1 MVGQGMEAPGST
13 RGPKADLSQRSQEM
27 RVLVGLQGA
36 ASGCSG
42 TGAAQPPRPTRC
54 HWLPDVPQSKALHPQ
69 LLQELAAQASK
80 RCVIPRLT
88 VTIFVPPCSQYN
100 KLPIKD
106 AFGEGQELVS
116 GTESLEPAPRAKLSQ
131 TPSCQT
137 NDNILE
143 QHITVPNSTLGGV
156 FWAASPSAA
165 SSLENGLMP
174 IQVVIKKIE
183 AKIHDQVKVCDMLVH
198 QLKQWSQARDERQR
212 HLQNLRDAET
222 EPKWQEPELQTIRQ
236 LGNDIEKMLMKIHSG
251 EIVTNL
257 YLRLQEVLR
266 RELVYLPRYMDLLS
280 GMTVMYHEELTGR
293 TTLQAN
299 NVIKKLMA
307 EAGPRV
313 RMEKQL
319 RDQSL
324 AEQRKHIESLR
335 RQEESERQQRQQAVS
350 MLSAEQDQSSSET
363 LMGADVEAAMAKMQ
377 REAFVTDK
385 MEKAKTALQC
395 SCLWDI
401 PSSIEAQRKS
411 LGNLQQHIDECN
423 ERKNMLK
430 KTLQNLESKQ
440 AKLKFN
446 QPVSTT
452 RCCWPHTLVPA
463 RPPPAFGAAL
473 GCPCTPVQLCDVS
486 VAGSSMQEEQLRENL
501 KQEEARLEQ
510 MRAHMLNNQ
519 KRLIEFENIVDNM
532 FLRLQGI
539 SIPGKEDSGAVVG
552 LEEKLQHCEQ
562 KLQFLKEQAAA
573 RPQDSTDEQS
583 ETFAK
588 VRNLLEERTAGEKQ
602 NLRISFEDED
612 ATEDGRRAQ
621 WGHVLQRL
629 FQPCPLGAGSPCLSP
644 TGPADTNPQIASR
657 SCAHHTAAPDLYG
670 KPQQHWRWVTVM
682 PSPGPTG
689 HPGMLGGKIHEDS
702 PGSHEPNKTCQ
713 LSQGHGH
720 SRGGLQTLPS
730 PSSPLSPADT
740 LDFEDEDHDYIPS
753 REDIKKQGQQLIRMN
768 TRRRKKK

>member
-1 MVGQGMEAPGST
+1 MVGQGMEAPGSA

-54 HWLPDVPQSKALHPQ
+54 HWLPDVPQSKARRFSLSPARKSSGRTGSCSPACTSKSLLLYPCLVQTLHPQ
-69 LLQELAAQASK
+69 LLQEPAAQASK

-116 GTESLEPAPRAKLSQ
+116 GTESLEPGAAYHCPQLY
-131 TPSCQT
+131 
-137 NDNILE
+137 
-143 QHITVPNSTLGGV
+143 LGGV

-183 AKIHDQVKVCDMLVH
+183 AKIHDQVKVCDMLAH

-212 HLQNLRDAET
+212 HLQNLQDAET

-251 EIVTNL
+251 EIVTSL

-266 RELVYLPRYMDLLS
+266 R
-280 GMTVMYHEELTGR
+280 
-293 TTLQAN
+293 
-299 NVIKKLMA
+299 
-307 EAGPRV
+307 
-313 RMEKQL
+313 
-319 RDQSL
+319 
-324 AEQRKHIESLR
+324 
-335 RQEESERQQRQQAVS
+335 QAVS

-629 FQPCPLGAGSPCLSP
+629 FQPCPLGAGSPCLSVSHWPSRHQP
-644 TGPADTNPQIASR
+644 TNCLQVLRLILAVSKASDVGGVFR
-657 SCAHHTAAPDLYG
+657 QGWGRMKAGGGMMSTKLLQEQGEMWGKREHPHLQNHLVVKNNQCLVLPVDAPG
-670 KPQQHWRWVTVM
+670 R
-682 PSPGPTG
+682 G
-689 HPGMLGGKIHEDS
+689 HPGMLGGKVHEDS

>member
-1 MVGQGMEAPGST
+1 MEAPGSA

-27 RVLVGLQGA
+27 RVLVGLQG
-36 ASGCSG
+36 
-42 TGAAQPPRPTRC
+42 T
-54 HWLPDVPQSKALHPQ
+54 SKSLLLYPCLVQTLHPQ
-69 LLQELAAQASK
+69 LLQEPAAQASK

-116 GTESLEPAPRAKLSQ
+116 GTESLE
-131 TPSCQT
+131 
-137 NDNILE
+137 
-143 QHITVPNSTLGGV
+143 
-156 FWAASPSAA
+156 
-165 SSLENGLMP
+165 
-174 IQVVIKKIE
+174 VVIKKIE
-183 AKIHDQVKVCDMLVH
+183 AKIHDQVKVCDMLAH

-212 HLQNLRDAET
+212 HLQNLQDAET

-452 RCCWPHTLVPA
+452 
-463 RPPPAFGAAL
+463 
-473 GCPCTPVQLCDVS
+473 
-486 VAGSSMQEEQLRENL
+486 SMQEEQLRENL

-612 ATEDGRRAQ
+612 ATED
-621 WGHVLQRL
+621 
-629 FQPCPLGAGSPCLSP
+629 
-644 TGPADTNPQIASR
+644 
-657 SCAHHTAAPDLYG
+657 
-670 KPQQHWRWVTVM
+670 
-682 PSPGPTG
+682 
-689 HPGMLGGKIHEDS
+689 
-702 PGSHEPNKTCQ
+702 
-713 LSQGHGH
+713 
-720 SRGGLQTLPS
+720 
-730 PSSPLSPADT
+730 DT

>member
-1 MVGQGMEAPGST
+1 MEAPGSA

-27 RVLVGLQGA
+27 RVLVGLQEQGA
-36 ASGCSG
+36 KIFAQSCEEKLRQNRELLPSLQ
-42 TGAAQPPRPTRC
+42 AA
-54 HWLPDVPQSKALHPQ
+54 
-69 LLQELAAQASK
+69 LQEDSNILK
-80 RCVIPRLT
+80 
-88 VTIFVPPCSQYN
+88 FVLKYN

-116 GTESLEPAPRAKLSQ
+116 GTESPE
-131 TPSCQT
+131 
-137 NDNILE
+137 
-143 QHITVPNSTLGGV
+143 
-156 FWAASPSAA
+156 
-165 SSLENGLMP
+165 
-174 IQVVIKKIE
+174 VVIKKIE
-183 AKIHDQVKVCDMLVH
+183 AKIHEQVKVCDMLVH

-280 GMTVMYHEELTGR
+280 GMTVMYHEELTGQ

-307 EAGPRV
+307 EAGPQV

-446 QPVSTT
+446 QP
-452 RCCWPHTLVPA
+452 
-463 RPPPAFGAAL
+463 
-473 GCPCTPVQLCDVS
+473 LCDVS

-612 ATEDGRRAQ
+612 TTED
-621 WGHVLQRL
+621 
-629 FQPCPLGAGSPCLSP
+629 
-644 TGPADTNPQIASR
+644 
-657 SCAHHTAAPDLYG
+657 
-670 KPQQHWRWVTVM
+670 
-682 PSPGPTG
+682 G
-689 HPGMLGGKIHEDS
+689 HPGMLGGKVHKDS

-768 TRRRKKK
+768 TRRCKKK